1 MNLKNKCDEF
11 LASLTEMRKVAIAE
25 AVQSEVRTKHEPYK
39 AQMIAARDKALANEE
54 QAFNLAIEQLRKAH
68 QAKAQTITAD
78 FDEAIVA
85 HRTQVEQTATETA
98 KVEYDTVIRKIAVVA
113 DEIK

>member
-11 LASLTEMRKVAIAE
+11 LASLTDMRKVAIAE
-25 AVQSEVRTKHEPYK
+25 AVQNEVRAKHEPYK
-39 AQMIAARDKALANEE
+39 VQMLAARDKALANEE
-54 QAFNLAIEQLRKAH
+54 QAFNLAVEQLRKAH
-68 QAKAQTITAD
+68 LAKAQTITSD

-85 HRTQVEQTATETA
+85 HRTQVEQNATESA
-98 KVEYDTVIRKIAVVA
+98 KVVYDNVILKISAIA